1 MSQDRIPIA
10 DPAAENA
17 ELSGELEAAV
27 KRVLASGRY
36 ILGPEGAAL
45 EAALAV
51 YTGAAH
57 AVGCNSGTD
66 ALHLALRAAD
76 IGSGDEVIM
85 PAFTFVATAEA
96 TSYVGA
102 RPVFVD
108 IDPATFCMDPKSVE
122 RALTPRTRALIA
134 VHLYGQ
140 TAPLAELAAL
150 CRDRGITLVEDC
162 AQSLGAEEAGRG
174 SGSWG
179 AFGCFSFYPTKN
191 LAAAGDAGLVTARE
205 PRHAERLRMLRQHG
219 SRKTYT
225 HEILGYNSRLDEI
238 QAAILR
244 VKLVRLD
251 DFNACRAAIARRYG
265 EWLAGTPLVLPK
277 AHGRGRHIWH
287 QYTVRHPKRDEL
299 RAKLEAAGIASMVYY
314 PVPLHRQPLY
324 APDNEGV
331 RLPATDEAAATVL
344 SLPIYPQLSEAAQ
357 KRVCDTLRSCL

>member
-17 ELSGELEAAV
+17 ELAADLQAAV
-27 KRVLASGRY
+27 QRVLASGRY

-45 EAALAV
+45 EAEIAA

-76 IGSGDEVIM
+76 IGSGDEVVM

-96 TSYVGA
+96 ASYVGA
-102 RPVFVD
+102 KPVFAD
-108 IDPATFCMDPKSVE
+108 IDPATYCLDPKSVE
-122 RALTPRTRALIA
+122 RAITPRTRALIA

-140 TAPLAELAAL
+140 MAPMAELAAL
-150 CRDRGITLVEDC
+150 CKARNITLIEDC
-162 AQSLGAEEAGRG
+162 AQSLGADEGGRR

-179 AFGCFSFYPTKN
+179 EFGCFSFYPTKN
-191 LAAAGDAGLVTARE
+191 LAAAGDAGLATARE
-205 PRHAERLRMLRQHG
+205 PRHAERLRMLRHHG
-219 SRKTYT
+219 SRKTYY
-225 HEILGYNSRLDEI
+225 HDVLGYNSRLDEI

-244 VKLVRLD
+244 VKLKRLD
-251 DFNACRAAIARRYG
+251 DYNARRAAVAQRYG
-265 EWLAGTPLVLPK
+265 EWLAGTPLVLPR

-287 QYTVRHPKRDEL
+287 QYTVRHPERDAL
-299 RAKLEAAGIASMVYY
+299 RAKLEAAGIASMIYY

-324 APDNEGV
+324 APDNQGV
-331 RLPATDEAAATVL
+331 QLPATEEAAATVL

-357 KRVCDTLRSCL
+357 KKVCEVIKACA

>member
-45 EAALAV
+45 EAALAA

-96 TSYVGA
+96 ASYVGA

-191 LAAAGDAGLVTARE
+191 
-205 PRHAERLRMLRQHG
+205 
-219 SRKTYT
+219 
-225 HEILGYNSRLDEI
+225 
-238 QAAILR
+238 
-244 VKLVRLD
+244 
-251 DFNACRAAIARRYG
+251 
-265 EWLAGTPLVLPK
+265 
-277 AHGRGRHIWH
+277 
-287 QYTVRHPKRDEL
+287 
-299 RAKLEAAGIASMVYY
+299 
-314 PVPLHRQPLY
+314 
-324 APDNEGV
+324 
-331 RLPATDEAAATVL
+331 
-344 SLPIYPQLSEAAQ
+344 
-357 KRVCDTLRSCL
+357 